1 MEPVEN
7 IHTPCDKCDVCGIQ
21 GPGNTVELY
30 GTPVLFSCYGCDTT
44 LPEVVESIPYEHAVI
59 YQDRKDYEADSD
71 NCDSI
76 REFDDL
82 DTAMEFY
89 NARPTYYYAGT
100 VIILDSPAGQLVRF
114 DSSYG
119 KEPVCKEYAMQAG
132 MMGGCDAYNTA
143 MGY

>member
-71 NCDSI
+71 P
-76 REFDDL
+76 L
-82 DTAMEFY
+82 
-89 NARPTYYYAGT
+89 T
-100 VIILDSPAGQLVRF
+100 VQLVNHRKQKA
-114 DSSYG
+114 SG
-119 KEPVCKEYAMQAG
+119 KKIS
-132 MMGGCDAYNTA
+132 
-143 MGY
+143 